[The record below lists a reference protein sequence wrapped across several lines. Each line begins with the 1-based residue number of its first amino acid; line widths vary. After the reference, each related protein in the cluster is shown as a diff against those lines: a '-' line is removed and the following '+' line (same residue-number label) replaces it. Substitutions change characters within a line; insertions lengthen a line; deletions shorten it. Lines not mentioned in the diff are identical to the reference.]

1 MASFDQGPYYG
12 LVWSR
17 TLLRP
22 RLIKDSKNIKNPLV
36 LLCFRSKIMK
46 KLWFYC
52 VFAQK
57 VAFLVKILVPKCKKH
72 KKNEKKNISFSRINR
87 KKINFDVFY
96 LCFVFAF
103 LDFKKAFGKG
113 PGACTIAAA

>member
-36 LLCFRSKIMK
+36 VLFFRSKIMK
-46 KLWFYC
+46 KHWFYC
-52 VFAQK
+52 GFAQK

-72 KKNEKKNISFSRINR
+72 KNVEKPLVLLHFRFFSL
-87 KKINFDVFY
+87 VFVEKPQV
-96 LCFVFAF
+96 L
-103 LDFKKAFGKG
+103 L
-113 PGACTIAAA
+113 

>member
-36 LLCFRSKIMK
+36 LLCFRSK
-46 KLWFYC
+46 
-52 VFAQK
+52 
-57 VAFLVKILVPKCKKH
+57 
-72 KKNEKKNISFSRINR
+72 SRIFSENPCA
-87 KKINFDVFY
+87 KMQKTQK
-96 LCFVFAF
+96 C
-103 LDFKKAFGKG
+103 
-113 PGACTIAAA
+113 

>member
-22 RLIKDSKNIKNPLV
+22 RLIKDSKNIKNPVV
-36 LLCFRSKIMK
+36 LSCFRSKIMK
-46 KLWFYC
+46 KHWFYC

-72 KKNEKKNISFSRINR
+72 KNVEKPL
-87 KKINFDVFY
+87 VL
-96 LCFVFAF
+96 LCFRSKMLKNHWFYSVPYVNENFN
-103 LDFKKAFGKG
+103 
-113 PGACTIAAA
+113 